1 MVRMRLMVPAVVA
14 LTLMCGAARV
24 DSSPDGG
31 YPYPPDG
38 WLYSSPEF
46 MNRIGQVLNAIDNP
60 TRRSEVAESWVQFT
74 RTAIAKNL
82 EFRQQW
88 LDLQKQQLAQN
99 EQADQ
104 QRLELAQLQ
113 LQIEQLRAK
122 NLQLQKENLQMQMQL
137 NRQTG
142 GQKPGGTAPREPNQ
156 PAR

>member
-1 MVRMRLMVPAVVA
+1 MRTRLMVPAVV
-14 LTLMCGAARV
+14 LLMLMLGTSRV

-74 RTAIAKNL
+74 KTAIAKNL

-113 LQIEQLRAK
+113 LQIEQLRA
-122 NLQLQKENLQMQMQL
+122 ENLKLERENMQMKMGLGKQ
-137 NRQTG
+137 
-142 GQKPGGTAPREPNQ
+142 TAPAEPNH
-156 PAR
+156 PAQ